1 MGLTLFLM
9 TQKGL
14 AVLDALTTHF
24 PALVECVVG
33 SRDASM
39 DKDYYEE
46 IKGLCARRNVP
57 FRDRRD
63 AAEIRTRYAMAISW
77 RWIIKAGTAEL
88 IVLHDS
94 LLPRYRGFN
103 PLVSTLINGDD
114 RIGVTALFATE
125 EYDRGLVIGQAS
137 TPVTYPLR
145 IQRAID
151 LVAANYS
158 DLVQQIAQTIAAG
171 GELEARPQDESQ
183 ATYSLWRDE
192 EDYFIDWTSSA
203 ERIKRLVDA
212 VGHPYK
218 GAAARLDGRVVR
230 VRDCEMVEDVRIEN
244 RAPGKVI
251 FVNNSH
257 PVVVC
262 GTGLLRIVG
271 LVDDGT
277 NVSLLPLPRFR
288 CRFG

>member
-14 AVLDALTTHF
+14 AVLEALTAHF

-33 SRDASM
+33 SRDASIE
-39 DKDYYEE
+39 KDYYEE
-46 IKGLCARRNVP
+46 IKGLCAQANVP
-57 FRDRRD
+57 FRDRKE
-63 AAEIRTRYAMAISW
+63 AVEIRTRYAIAISW
-77 RWIIKAGTAEL
+77 RWIIKAGAAEL

-103 PLVSTLINGDD
+103 PLVSALINGDD

-151 LVAANYS
+151 LVALNYA
-158 DLVQQIAQTIAAG
+158 DLVLQVAKTIAAG

-192 EDYFIDWTSSA
+192 EDYFIDWASSA

-212 VGHPYK
+212 VGYPYK
-218 GAAARLDGRVVR
+218 GAATRLDGRVIR
-230 VRDCEMVEDVRIEN
+230 VRDCEVVEDVRIEN

-251 FVNNSH
+251 FVANSL

-262 GTGLLRIVG
+262 GSGLLRIAG
-271 LVDDGT
+271 LADDET
-277 NVSLLPLPRFR
+277 NAALLPLPRFR